1 MADYASIKQDVID
14 LINRTDI
21 TSALA
26 GTFVNQAQR
35 KIARTLRLPSL
46 EKIQTVTV
54 GTTSS
59 TVYNQATGQY
69 TFPNDFLELVYIY
82 DSERIIE
89 RAPLRDFI
97 ELTKKYPATGRPRYY
112 TRKQNK
118 FEFIPRGNTGQ
129 EINVVYFS
137 DPADLTADT
146 DTNIFT
152 EVCPDL
158 LAYGAVLY
166 ASDYFNDSR
175 KAVFED
181 TYNKIYAETASL
193 AADTDK
199 ATADA
204 AVRPSF
210 DYAEDLLN

>member
-46 EKIQTVTV
+46 EKIQKITV

-69 TFPNDFLELVYIY
+69 TLPNDFLELVQIY
-82 DSERIIE
+82 DDERTLQ
-89 RAPLRDFI
+89 RVPLREFL
-97 ELTKKYPATGRPRYY
+97 ELSKKYPTTGRPRYY

-118 FEFIPRGNTGQ
+118 YELVPRGVTGG
-129 EINVVYFS
+129 EINVVYFA
-137 DPADLTADT
+137 DPTALTADT
-146 DTNIFT
+146 DVNTFT
-152 EVCPDL
+152 AVCPDL
-158 LAYGAVLY
+158 LAYGALLY
-166 ASDYFNDSR
+166 AADYFNDSR
-175 KAVFED
+175 KPVFED
-181 TYNKIYAETASL
+181 FYNKIYAETAAL
-193 AADTDK
+193 AADADK
-199 ATADA
+199 ATVDA

-210 DYAEDLLN
+210 DYPEDLLN

>member
-1 MADYASIKQDVID
+1 MANYASIKQDVID

-46 EKIQTVTV
+46 EKIQTITV
-54 GTTSS
+54 GTTSN
-59 TVYNQATGQY
+59 TIYNATTGQY

-82 DSERIIE
+82 DNNRILERV
-89 RAPLRDFI
+89 PLRDFL
-97 ELTKKYPATGRPRYY
+97 ELTKKHPATGRPRYY

-118 FEFIPRGNTGQ
+118 FEFRPRGQTGD
-129 EINVVYFS
+129 EINVVYFA
-137 DPADLTADT
+137 DPADLTNNA

-152 EVCPDL
+152 DVCPDL
-158 LAYGAVLY
+158 LVYAAVLY
-166 ASDYFNDSR
+166 AADYFNDSR
-175 KAVFED
+175 KQVFED
-181 TYNKIYAETASL
+181 TYNKLYAETAAL

-204 AVRPSF
+204 SVRPAF
-210 DYAEDLLN
+210 DYAQDLLN